1 MASEM
6 VERVARTLWA
16 DADDFDF
23 DTRGPETQKRI
34 RNRARL
40 AIAAMREPTQAMLEA
55 VKPFPEHLRAEH
67 PDPGDVWHEQ
77 MRLATIADQ
86 ALLRSEWQRMI
97 EAALSD

>member
-40 AIAAMREPTQAMLEA
+40 AIAAMREPTQAMADTVAGLT
-55 VKPFPEHLRAEH
+55 RA
-67 PDPGDVWHEQ
+67 
-77 MRLATIADQ
+77 Q
-86 ALLRSEWQRMI
+86 AIELWRAMI
-97 EAALSD
+97 DTALKD